1 MGNKQTINTMSTT
14 LKTGEKNVMVGADKE
29 AAGAICHDTPLELEG
44 KLQKEV
50 GRAQIQKGE
59 LHHKD
64 HHHHK
69 HHDSSTGH
77 VVDHKVAVAKETG
90 ATTKPAIIVDKHGH
104 AKDGVVVDTHTH
116 GVHHTPAAATTTT
129 TVTKGKPAV
138 VVDKHGHSKPGV
150 VVDSHHGGSKTV
162 VSTPTAH
169 DRINPVVVDE
179 HLYTK
184 HGDPVHVHHKPA
196 TVLPGDKT
204 VIPVS
209 SATTTAHGGHIP
221 VAQTPGK
228 PVTGTEDIHEGK
240 HKQEIGK
247 ATKNKD
253 LVKEGKLQ
261 EKRGKKIAKAVEKA
275 EKKGL

>member
-50 GRAQIQKGE
+50 GKAQSQKGE

-64 HHHHK
+64 HHHHE

-104 AKDGVVVDTHTH
+104 
-116 GVHHTPAAATTTT
+116 
-129 TVTKGKPAV
+129 
-138 VVDKHGHSKPGV
+138 SKPGV

-162 VSTPTAH
+162 VSTTTVPATTAAHPTAH

-179 HLYTK
+179 HLHTK

-253 LVKEGKLQ
+253 LV
-261 EKRGKKIAKAVEKA
+261 
-275 EKKGL
+275 